1 MHYVFEAVVVGVV
14 LVFATYL
21 SVVLTKTLVPVVEE
35 GEYFNK
41 YRVMEISIFV
51 AGFLTHIFFEKVG
64 LNKAYCTSGHACS
77 KL

>member
-14 LVFATYL
+14 MVFATYL
-21 SVVLTKTLVPVVEE
+21 SVSLTKRVVPSVEE

-51 AGFLTHIFFEKVG
+51 AGILTHVFFEKVG
-64 LNKAYCTSGHACS
+64 LNKVYCTSGHACS
-77 KL
+77 K